1 MIDRQKMRRCLASLV
16 SLSSVLASTLC
27 VAGERGVQANYG
39 ILNFGVVDERVYRGA
54 QPDEPAMVKLK
65 ELGIKTIINLRM
77 PNDVLKEEPIR
88 ALGYAM
94 VYTNVPMTGV
104 GKPTD
109 EQINQILSLLETL
122 PTPIFIHCEHGCD
135 RTGTVVACYRIK
147 HSNWSADAAF
157 REAKAY
163 GLSPFERG
171 MRSYILGF
179 SKSPKKETPALAVK
193 K

>member
-1 MIDRQKMRRCLASLV
+1 MTV
-16 SLSSVLASTLC
+16 TLC
-27 VAGERGVQANYG
+27 VAGERGVPSNYG
-39 ILNFGVVDERVYRGA
+39 ILNFGLVDERVYRGA
-54 QPDEPAMVKLK
+54 QPDEPAMARLK

-77 PNDVLKEEPIR
+77 PNDVLKEEPVR

-135 RTGTVVACYRIK
+135 RTGTVIACYRIK
-147 HSNWSADAAF
+147 HSNWSADAAL

-171 MRSYILGF
+171 MRSCILDF
-179 SKSPKKETPALAVK
+179 PKSLKKETPALAVK